1 MNIIQSCL
9 DKIISFSEASAI
21 ANRVRKT
28 HKIVFTNG
36 VFDLMHKGHLT
47 YLAQAS
53 ELGDFLWIG
62 LNSDSS
68 VKKIKGPERPIN
80 PEEDRAFLLVCL
92 SFVSAVTVFAE
103 ETPIELISR
112 IRPDIHTKGGDYD
125 RETLPETPL
134 VRSLGGEVQ
143 ILPFIQGFSSTEIIR
158 KIRGV

>member
-1 MNIIQSCL
+1 M
-9 DKIISFSEASAI
+9 DKIIPFSEALTV
-21 ANRVRKT
+21 ANRVRKS

-53 ELGDFLWIG
+53 ELGNFLWVG

-80 PEEDRAFLLVCL
+80 SEEDRALLLACL
-92 SFVSAVTVFAE
+92 SFVSAVTVFIE
-103 ETPIELISR
+103 ETPIELIAR
-112 IRPDIHTKGGDYD
+112 IRPDVHTKGGDYD
-125 RETLPETPL
+125 REALPETPL

-143 ILPFIQGFSSTEIIR
+143 ILPFVEGFSSTEIIR